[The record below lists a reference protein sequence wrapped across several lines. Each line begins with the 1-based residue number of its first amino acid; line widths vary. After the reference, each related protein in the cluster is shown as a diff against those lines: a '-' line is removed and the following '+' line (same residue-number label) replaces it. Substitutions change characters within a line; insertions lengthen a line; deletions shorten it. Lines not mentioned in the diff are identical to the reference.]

1 METSINVNRYG
12 NKTGV
17 STGGQ
22 AGNPIQFLPGG
33 IPNPEANRAE
43 TSANKES
50 PYSMPAPSVALYK
63 DWNSSINSSSLKPST
78 PFNLPNIPASTT
90 ANAVTGETQA
100 TVDQFSR
107 QLAQD
112 QANKQAE
119 LSGSKT
125 TLTDL
130 QNQILGVQG
139 SRAQLEQNAGL
150 DKLNTTIADLTNS
163 LEADQKA
170 QNEELKAVNGLGL
183 TDIQKNQKINE
194 INRAYGIKNSDT
206 MFALNQYQ
214 RRYDA
219 AIANIDRKIKLQLE
233 PLQTKLQFAQQ
244 FYNDNKEAFN
254 KADERAFQNLLTTTN
269 RAYEEARANKT
280 AIGNIQIEALKN
292 GVNIPLSVINQLNT
306 AKTPNEAYSIL
317 QANGINLQDPLEL
330 AKKKADLALVYAN
343 VAKLNADNQ
352 VLSIKDAQ
360 ALGVPYGTTK
370 SQAIA
375 QGKVPGVSTAASE
388 LKTNALASVNALL
401 DKIKTGSGTSA
412 IGGTRL
418 FGLQYLPGSAPRDF
432 QVQLDNLKSLLSLDN
447 VKLLKGQ
454 GQVSD
459 AERLLL
465 ERASG
470 KLDPSQSPKSFK
482 SALEDIQKALS
493 GEVGGQSV
501 SVNGQQYTVGQVYQD
516 GSGAKW
522 TVDANGKWTKQ

>member
-12 NKTGV
+12 NKTGI

-43 TSANKES
+43 TSAYKES
-50 PYSMPAPSVALYK
+50 PYSVPAPSVALYK
-63 DWNSSINSSSLKPST
+63 DWNSSINSNSLTPST

-100 TVDQFSR
+100 TIDQFSR

-125 TLTDL
+125 ILTDL
-130 QNQILGVQG
+130 QNQIQG
-139 SRAQLEQNAGL
+139 IQGQRPTLEKNAGL
-150 DKLNTTIADLTNS
+150 DTLNTTIADLTNS
-163 LEADQKA
+163 LEASQKA
-170 QNEELKAVNGLGL
+170 QREELKAVNGLGL

-194 INRAYGIKNSDT
+194 INRAYGIQNSDT

-219 AIANIDRKIKLQLE
+219 AVANIDRKIKLQLE
-233 PLQTKLQFAQQ
+233 PLETKLQFAQQ

-306 AKTPNEAYSIL
+306 AKTPNEAYTIL
-317 QANGINLQDPLEL
+317 QANGINLVNPAEQ
-330 AKKKADLALVYAN
+330 AYKY
-343 VAKLNADNQ
+343 
-352 VLSIKDAQ
+352 AQ
-360 ALGVPYGTTK
+360 AAK
-370 SQAIA
+370 M
-375 QGKVPGVSTAASE
+375 
-388 LKTNALASVNALL
+388 NAESRISN
-401 DKIKTGSGTSA
+401 SG
-412 IGGTRL
+412 
-418 FGLQYLPGSAPRDF
+418 LPA
-432 QVQLDNLKSLLSLDN
+432 QVQTR
-447 VKLLKGQ
+447 V
-454 GQVSD
+454 
-459 AERLLL
+459 
-465 ERASG
+465 
-470 KLDPSQSPKSFK
+470 
-482 SALEDIQKALS
+482 
-493 GEVGGQSV
+493 QSV
-501 SVNGQQYTVGQVYQD
+501 ASQFDNEQAVKNYQTI
-516 GSGAKW
+516 AE
-522 TVDANGKWTKQ
+522 TVDAVKNAGNTPTDDIQRIYGVAKVFDPNSAVREGEYKTVQDYATSLLQRAGLKANRVFNNDGFLTPEARKFINDTLDNRLASSKKAYQNIYDSYGERINKITGAKDGNQYITDYSAAFKNKILISPDGTQQVDISELTPEQIKEAENAGWK